1 MENDQVG
8 TMKYEN
14 SAKIYQP
21 TGMTLNAVGTQNYN
35 NDLIQSI
42 VYNENND
49 PVKINGEKFRVG
61 FEYGLTSARQRVD
74 IDKLTHTEEEEVLN

>member
-8 TMKYEN
+8 IMKFEN

-21 TGMTLNAVGTQNYN
+21 TGMTLNAAGIQNYS

-49 PVKINGEKFRVG
+49 PVQINGEKARISFD
-61 FEYGLTSARQRVD
+61 YGLSSMRQMVT
-74 IDKLTHTEEEEVLN
+74 IAN

>member
-8 TMKYEN
+8 IMKFEN

-21 TGMTLNAVGTQNYN
+21 TGMTLNAAGIQNYS

-49 PVKINGEKFRVG
+49 PYRSMGKRYQF
-61 FEYGLTSARQRVD
+61 
-74 IDKLTHTEEEEVLN
+74 